1 MREEKHEL
9 HKESKKMDSDDM
21 MKKSGKMMKKKMP
34 VGTQKRMTVMRKGK
48 K

>member
-9 HKESKKMDSDDM
+9 RKESKKMDLDDM

-34 VGTQKRMTVMRKGK
+34 TSTQKRMSVMRKGK